1 MVVDDLD
8 ERVAGGQ
15 GEILLRGLALLLL
28 LVAGL
33 GGGEGVVAVTDREQQ
48 RSHAGHAVLT
58 LHCLVGGQ
66 AHQSVCHGVDLRSGE
81 LEALDVAAVFHEVE
95 VVDLLHAVGRSSQ
108 RLDDSLIGIVDQ
120 QHDVGQLDG
129 SVAADTGA
137 GRDAIQHGALGGA
150 DQGAGAGGEIV
161 LVEVDHADQAVA
173 DLAVALA
180 ALDVDERILECL
192 KDVLLEIL
200 VHGGVDVGDE
210 LVDVG
215 GLQVGLGQDE
225 AQGGRRV
232 ADGLLHALPVLGLRG
247 ELVACDD
254 RPLAHIDI
262 LLGQQNVGRIKAK
275 FGKLFVH
282 GDSSVICLISGTRG
296 APLVRL

>member
-48 RSHAGHAVLT
+48 RSHAGHAVLA
-58 LHCLVGGQ
+58 LHRLIGGQ

-95 VVDLLHAVGRSSQ
+95 VVDLLHAVGRSGQ
-108 RLDDSLIGIVDQ
+108 RLDDGLIGIVDE

-129 SVAADTGA
+129 RVAAHAGARGDTVE
-137 GRDAIQHGALGGA
+137 HGALGGA
-150 DQGAGAGGEIV
+150 DQCAGAGGEIV

-180 ALDVDERILECL
+180 ALDVDERILERL

-200 VHGGVDVGDE
+200 VHGSVDVGDE

-225 AQGGRRV
+225 AQGGRRI
-232 ADGLLHALPVLGLRG
+232 ADGLFHALPILGLGR
-247 ELVACDD
+247 ELVAGDD
-254 RPLAHIDI
+254 GPLLHIDA
-262 LLGQQNVGRIKAK
+262 LVGQQDVSGIEAELTE
-275 FGKLFVH
+275 FFVH
-282 GDSSVICLISGTRG
+282 GVSS
-296 APLVRL
+296 